1 MARRYDTNDA
11 TDRTTGLREA
21 ASAVRRGELVVLPTD
36 TVYGSRRRRVQH
48 RGAWATCWRPRGAGA
63 TCPSRL

>member
-1 MARRYDTNDA
+1 MARRYDCNDA

-36 TVYGSRRRRVQH
+36 TVYGIGADAFSAEGVADLLDAKG
-48 RGAWATCWRPRGAGA
+48 RGRSMPT
-63 TCPSRL
+63 PS

>member
-36 TVYGSRRRRVQH
+36 TVYGI
-48 RGAWATCWRPRGAGA
+48 GADAFSSEAVTTCWRRRAAAVACPR
-63 TCPSRL
+63 PS